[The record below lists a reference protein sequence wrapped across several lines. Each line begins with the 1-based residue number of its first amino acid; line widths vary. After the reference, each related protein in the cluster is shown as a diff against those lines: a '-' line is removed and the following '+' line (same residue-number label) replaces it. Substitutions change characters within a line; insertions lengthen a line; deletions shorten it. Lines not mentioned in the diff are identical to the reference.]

1 MNRKS
6 IFLLV
11 LWLILLAVVI
21 AALAMGVKPENLI
34 GEFMG
39 LASPFIVYLTS
50 RSRLNGDVVPQNE
63 KKGGESYGISHSS
76 SCAYCPD
83 DLGPLGRQSL
93 GQ

>member
-6 IFLLV
+6 IFVLV

-39 LASPFIVYLTS
+39 RASPFMVYLTS
-50 RSRLNGDVVPQNE
+50 R
-63 KKGGESYGISHSS
+63 
-76 SCAYCPD
+76 
-83 DLGPLGRQSL
+83 
-93 GQ
+93 